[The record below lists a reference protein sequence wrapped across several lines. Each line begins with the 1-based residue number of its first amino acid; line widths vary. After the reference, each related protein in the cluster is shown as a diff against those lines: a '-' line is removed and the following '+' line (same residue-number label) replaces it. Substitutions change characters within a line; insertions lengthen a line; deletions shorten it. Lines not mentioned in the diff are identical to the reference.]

1 MNEIGLIKKHG
12 FQSEPQT
19 IGHDNYFEK
28 KNLFILGTLYGFFY
42 GTPKGTIRFGIFV
55 KP

>member
-28 KNLFILGTLYGFFY
+28 KKPFY
-42 GTPKGTIRFGIFV
+42 TWNTVWIFLWHPKRYN
-55 KP
+55 

>member
-28 KNLFILGTLYGFFY
+28 KTFLYLEHCMDFSMAPQKVQLGLES
-42 GTPKGTIRFGIFV
+42 
-55 KP
+55 

>member
-1 MNEIGLIKKHG
+1 MNEIGLIKKMA
-12 FQSEPQT
+12 FKVNPKLFAKIT
-19 IGHDNYFEK
+19 ILK
-28 KNLFILGTLYGFFY
+28 KKLFILGTLYGFFY

>member
-1 MNEIGLIKKHG
+1 MNEIGLIKKMA
-12 FQSEPQT
+12 FKVNPKQFAKIT
-19 IGHDNYFEK
+19 ILQK
-28 KNLFILGTLYGFFY
+28 KKLFILGTLYGFFY